1 QVLEVQQTKPFY
13 FGTGQWSLEITS
25 IYPE

>member
-1 QVLEVQQTKPFY
+1 PEVQQTKPLY
-13 FGTGQWSLEITS
+13 LRPGQWSLDITS

>member
-1 QVLEVQQTKPFY
+1 KPIY